1 MAPTTEAPPERIYIL
16 QHRDRSGLRARL
28 SEQATPA
35 PRPMEIDVELRAAM
49 LERER
54 QDRHGRGGQ
63 FWSGAARSHARL
75 PGGSQISGSSALDT
89 LVLTGRSLHL
99 R

>member
-1 MAPTTEAPPERIYIL
+1 MAPTTEAAPERVYIL

-28 SEQATPA
+28 SERATPD
-35 PRPMEIDVELRAAM
+35 PRPIEIDVELRAAM
-49 LERER
+49 RERER
-54 QDRHGRGGQ
+54 QDKHGRRGLL
-63 FWSGAARSHARL
+63 WSGAARNNDRL